1 MRSTAER
8 SWQRFRG
15 RRCDAGRMVTAKK
28 REEEAYRDAEAG
40 LGMQRETDMVMRQGL
55 GRGRGCEN

>member
-1 MRSTAER
+1 
-8 SWQRFRG
+8 
-15 RRCDAGRMVTAKK
+15 MVTAKK

-55 GRGRGCEN
+55 GRGRGCENLRAILGQEEGTRRMPR